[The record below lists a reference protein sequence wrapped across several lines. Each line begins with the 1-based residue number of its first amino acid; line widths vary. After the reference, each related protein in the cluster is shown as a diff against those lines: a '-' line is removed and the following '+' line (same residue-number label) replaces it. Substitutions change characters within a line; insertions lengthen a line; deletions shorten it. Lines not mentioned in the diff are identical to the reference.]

1 MGRYTDEQLAQLMCQ
16 IYVEYYDTKTELI
29 DDLIE
34 KKINQKIRELSNN
47 TQKTEKH
54 LKSLIDDFFGS
65 FTPEQ
70 QRKIKITKDEIKKH
84 KKITVLDRIEGLSEE
99 ELREYLKTVPAHK
112 ITAKLNSIIERKNQ
126 ERAAKAKK
134 ILEQIKALSKEQ
146 KAQEMEEHKNA
157 KYMVIKEL
165 FDTIVNNGYFS
176 IAHFSKENHS
186 KYGLDYKMFMN
197 RIKLYIDFLKKEYP
211 QDYNNY
217 QYLMEKNMWI
227 SWEKNRYQIER
238 IIFGPEKYD
247 IVDYYMYINLP
258 PKTFLKLCRYM
269 YDDIYY
275 SKIKAFIERYF
286 DQPSYNPKNDNWI
299 KTSSYIINNEKVTI
313 ETQELILNFMKE
325 NNIPTNFF
333 TTCLAKYRNNELNIE
348 SKTK

>member
-112 ITAKLNSIIERKNQ
+112 ITAKLNSIIERIFVSFIYIN
-126 ERAAKAKK
+126 
-134 ILEQIKALSKEQ
+134 ILLIK
-146 KAQEMEEHKNA
+146 
-157 KYMVIKEL
+157 
-165 FDTIVNNGYFS
+165 
-176 IAHFSKENHS
+176 
-186 KYGLDYKMFMN
+186 
-197 RIKLYIDFLKKEYP
+197 
-211 QDYNNY
+211 
-217 QYLMEKNMWI
+217 
-227 SWEKNRYQIER
+227 
-238 IIFGPEKYD
+238 IIF
-247 IVDYYMYINLP
+247 
-258 PKTFLKLCRYM
+258 
-269 YDDIYY
+269 IYY
-275 SKIKAFIERYF
+275 FFCCEIHKTIFIPF
-286 DQPSYNPKNDNWI
+286 
-299 KTSSYIINNEKVTI
+299 
-313 ETQELILNFMKE
+313 ETVM
-325 NNIPTNFF
+325 
-333 TTCLAKYRNNELNIE
+333 
-348 SKTK
+348 